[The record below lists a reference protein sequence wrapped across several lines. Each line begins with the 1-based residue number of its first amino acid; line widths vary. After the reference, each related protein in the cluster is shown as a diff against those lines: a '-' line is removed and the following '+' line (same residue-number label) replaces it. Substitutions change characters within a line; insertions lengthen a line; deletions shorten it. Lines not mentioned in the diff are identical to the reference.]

1 MNGSAPRLR
10 VHDLLPC
17 SRANGPGR
25 RVVLWVQGCS
35 LRCPGCA
42 NPATHAF
49 EGGGEVLV
57 PDLWR
62 HLRGLARGQ
71 DGLTISGG
79 EPLDQA
85 PAMRAL
91 LDLVR
96 RQGDL
101 SVVLFTG
108 YTWEEVQRRPDAADL
123 LAGVDLLVAGRYDR
137 DRRTACDLR
146 GSSNQTVHFL
156 TALYGPQD
164 LSAIPP
170 AEVTITATGQ
180 IVSTGLDALSLCM
193 GASGCSQAWRPR
205 DGAGG
210 ESERLNNRGAL
221 TVRTGWFRA
230 EDCGPRR

>member
-1 MNGSAPRLR
+1 M
-10 VHDLLPC
+10 PC

-49 EGGGEVLV
+49 EGGTEVCV

-62 HLRGLARGQ
+62 RLRVLARGL
-71 DGLTISGG
+71 DGLTVSGG

-85 PAMRAL
+85 PAVGAL

-96 RQGDL
+96 QQGDL

-108 YTWEEVQRRPDAADL
+108 YTWEEVQGRLDAAAL
-123 LAGVDLLVAGRYDR
+123 LAGVDILVAGRYEPALR
-137 DRRTACDLR
+137 EAHGLR

-156 TALYGPQD
+156 TARHGPD
-164 LSAIPP
+164 ELAAIPT
-170 AEVTITATGQ
+170 AEVVITPAGQ
-180 IVSTGLDALSLCM
+180 VVSTGLDAPSLSRAEGLGSEISGL
-193 GASGCSQAWRPR
+193 GALWPGPWAPDHR
-205 DGAGG
+205 A
-210 ESERLNNRGAL
+210 AL
-221 TVRTGWFRA
+221 TVRTGCSGA